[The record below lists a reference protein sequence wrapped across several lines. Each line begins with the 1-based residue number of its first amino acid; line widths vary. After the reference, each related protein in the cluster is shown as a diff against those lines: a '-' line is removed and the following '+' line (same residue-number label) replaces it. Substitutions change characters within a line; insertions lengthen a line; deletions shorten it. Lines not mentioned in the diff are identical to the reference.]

1 MLEINLSEFRLN
13 PKYFEVKSEVVN
25 QSLYFQLLSMKI
37 KNLEWGTGVLE
48 VDLNE
53 KHLQLFGYVHGGAIA

>member
-1 MLEINLSEFRLN
+1 LEINLSEFRLN